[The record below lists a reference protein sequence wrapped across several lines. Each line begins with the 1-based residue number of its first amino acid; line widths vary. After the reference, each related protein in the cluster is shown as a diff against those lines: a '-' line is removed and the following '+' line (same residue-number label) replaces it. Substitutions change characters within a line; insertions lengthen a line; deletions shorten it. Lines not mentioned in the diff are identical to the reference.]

1 MLLRIFLFGLLLG
14 LVYRVLRDGL
24 RSTLRWVARAK
35 DEARTAGKKPSW
47 RDSRNR
53 IRDAEFRDLD
63 S

>member
-1 MLLRIFLFGLLLG
+1 MLLRIFLFALLLG

-24 RSTLRWVARAK
+24 RSAFRWVARAMG
-35 DEARTAGKKPSW
+35 EARTAGRKPSW
-47 RDSRNR
+47 RNSRNR